1 MRGSA
6 LCVRVP
12 EISFVCVLKQT
23 AVSRSQQTA
32 EHFMAPLDTVCPQT
46 NNHFIN
52 INALYI
58 KPWLPLEGRARL
70 QQVVLIALRALYE
83 SIAAATDTDSLS
95 THSSMPSLIGSDSSD
110 NGVMDDDSS
119 SDSSDESTG
128 AWMFPF
134 TIVPCDRVE
143 HLSQLALILKR
154 MPRM

>member
-1 MRGSA
+1 
-6 LCVRVP
+6 
-12 EISFVCVLKQT
+12 
-23 AVSRSQQTA
+23 
-32 EHFMAPLDTVCPQT
+32 MAPLDTVCLQT

-119 SDSSDESTG
+119 SDSGHESTG
-128 AWMFPF
+128 EWMFPF

-143 HLSQLALILKR
+143 HLSQLVLILGR
-154 MPRM
+154 MPSMSAR